1 MGCGGRLRSGRCL
14 TEQCRNWH
22 ENCLLIGLES
32 VRMRSVALAGLLFAC
47 CWLALSA
54 QQTQPIKLPVI
65 DGRGYA
71 SATRHA
77 DSSEKPAKGTTET
90 AVVEGQLMM
99 ATGLPIS
106 EYIAAEGKSL
116 TTGPAESSP
125 CSALDC
131 LLKELLAS
139 YVSAEKVYWHL
150 RLAPA
155 GLGGAS
161 GLPERLARDMCSKTL
176 ETVSL
181 IMQLK
186 CFLGNRADRERA
198 ELMTVVAAKQ
208 SELHAL
214 KDQAKETAGS

>member
-1 MGCGGRLRSGRCL
+1 M
-14 TEQCRNWH
+14 
-22 ENCLLIGLES
+22 
-32 VRMRSVALAGLLFAC
+32 
-47 CWLALSA
+47 
-54 QQTQPIKLPVI
+54 
-65 DGRGYA
+65 
-71 SATRHA
+71 
-77 DSSEKPAKGTTET
+77 
-90 AVVEGQLMM
+90 
-99 ATGLPIS
+99 
-106 EYIAAEGKSL
+106 AAESKSL
-116 TTGPAESSP
+116 RTGPAEGSP

-155 GLGGAS
+155 ALGGAS

-186 CFLGNRADRERA
+186 CILGRRPDQECA